1 MCCLGH
7 AALGLGNL
15 WSPNQWLRLSTLHHE
30 RIAIQ
35 FHATFQ
41 PAAPARK
48 TLMMSL
54 ENRSTFSQC
63 TAAALCLAAAIGSAA
78 ILVGS
83 ALIISGGARA
93 TPVFAGQTGQ
103 PCSRCHTSPTGGK
116 DLTDFGKEFKANGNQ
131 IKK

>member
-1 MCCLGH
+1 MHG
-7 AALGLGNL
+7 
-15 WSPNQWLRLSTLHHE
+15 E

-35 FHATFQ
+35 FQVTFQ
-41 PAAPARK
+41 TGNASKEDAHDELGKSEDFQPIHGSRAYVWPR
-48 TLMMSL
+48 LPY
-54 ENRSTFSQC
+54 
-63 TAAALCLAAAIGSAA
+63 GSAA
-78 ILVGS
+78 ILIGML
-83 ALIISGGARA
+83 LIIPSSARA

>member
-1 MCCLGH
+1 M
-7 AALGLGNL
+7 
-15 WSPNQWLRLSTLHHE
+15 
-30 RIAIQ
+30 I
-35 FHATFQ
+35 
-41 PAAPARK
+41 
-48 TLMMSL
+48 SL
-54 ENRSTFSQC
+54 ANRRNFSQS

-78 ILVGS
+78 ILIGAV
-83 ALIISGGARA
+83 LIIPGSARA